1 MKKKCNK
8 GELLND
14 YTPFSAKSDKT
25 VAGRARRLT
34 YPPESRQ
41 NPIEQGSAFRGCA
54 IATTHSTASPT
65 LVPAAHG
72 LLPNQS
78 NAMASRILHLKLFVD
93 SFNFFHAKVLIF
105 KNLYYICHWM

>member
-78 NAMASRILHLKLFVD
+78 NAMAARILALKVFVECCK
-93 SFNFFHAKVLIF
+93 FFLENVMRGI
-105 KNLYYICHWM
+105 NLYYI